1 MSPTT
6 THYPQGTEPICRAC
20 LSLIFEKEKK
30 EGLQGINSDVMGRR
44 RTWGLEA
51 IWSRCWQG
59 PWERRERAAGSP
71 GGGCPG
77 VRQRPHGMMKLSF
90 SGISGL
96 GRMDDTSLASGS
108 SPKPRPYRC
117 RTHGRGPSSKRPGHV
132 VPLHPPWVPI
142 TNRSENLRVAGPSHL
157 GVCVWCTDTEN
168 PLLPWLLPLAFV

>member
-1 MSPTT
+1 MLNCLLLGRSLSLTTLFTFSGFRPQPLLPYLPVDSHRGSSCPPPPPTT
-6 THYPQGTEPICRAC
+6 PRE
-20 LSLIFEKEKK
+20 LSLSAGLVCLLILKRKKK

-59 PWERRERAAGSP
+59 PWEKRERAAGSP

-108 SPKPRPYRC
+108 SPKPRPYRSKLKE
-117 RTHGRGPSSKRPGHV
+117 TWPGGAFAPSVGPHQQQ
-132 VPLHPPWVPI
+132 I
-142 TNRSENLRVAGPSHL
+142 
-157 GVCVWCTDTEN
+157 
-168 PLLPWLLPLAFV
+168 